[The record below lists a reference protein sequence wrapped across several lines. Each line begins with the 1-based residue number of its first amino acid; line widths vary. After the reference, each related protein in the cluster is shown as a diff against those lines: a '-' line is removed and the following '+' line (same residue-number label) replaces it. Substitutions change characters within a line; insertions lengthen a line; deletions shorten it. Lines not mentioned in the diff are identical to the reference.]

1 MFKQNINIVGIPI
14 LYNIFEEIKDNLSFN
29 VANFDKEDNFL
40 KLYRENKI
48 DIANSLILTKAENKD
63 LFVKKNNINKQNIF
77 LFYNKDNNYDINLEY
92 NLLKY
97 PIEIYSLIEKI
108 NIQLIKQ
115 KYNYQSK
122 IKLNDYYLDL
132 NSRNIAKKDKSLKLT
147 EREMDII
154 LFLNDKK
161 KPQKINILQSQVW
174 EYSSDLET
182 HTVETHIYRLRK
194 KINNK
199 FKDNKFIIST
209 DEGYIIKWKKEI

>member
-1 MFKQNINIVGIPI
+1 MNKQTINIVCVHT

-209 DEGYIIKWKKEI
+209 DEGYIIK

>member
-63 LFVKKNNINKQNIF
+63 LFIKKNNINKQNIF

-132 NSRNIAKKDKSLKLT
+132 NSRNITQKDKSLKLT

-209 DEGYIIKWKKEI
+209 DEGYIIK

>member
-1 MFKQNINIVGIPI
+1 MNKQTINIVGVHT

-40 KLYRENKI
+40 KFYRENKI

-132 NSRNIAKKDKSLKLT
+132 NSRNITQKDKSLKLT

-209 DEGYIIKWKKEI
+209 DEGYIIK

>member
-1 MFKQNINIVGIPI
+1 MNKQTINIVGVHT

-132 NSRNIAKKDKSLKLT
+132 NSRNITKKDKSLKLT

>member
-1 MFKQNINIVGIPI
+1 MNKQTINIVSVHT

-29 VANFDKEDNFL
+29 VVNFDKEDNFL

-132 NSRNIAKKDKSLKLT
+132 NSRNIAKKNKSLKLT

-209 DEGYIIKWKKEI
+209 DEGYIIK

>member
-1 MFKQNINIVGIPI
+1 MNKQTINIVGVHT

-40 KLYRENKI
+40 KFYRENKI

-154 LFLNDKK
+154 LFLNAKK

-209 DEGYIIKWKKEI
+209 DEGYIIK

>member
-1 MFKQNINIVGIPI
+1 MNKQTINIVGVHT

-132 NSRNIAKKDKSLKLT
+132 NSRNITKKDKSLKLT

-199 FKDNKFIIST
+199 FKDTKFIIST
-209 DEGYIIKWKKEI
+209 DEGYIIK

>member
-1 MFKQNINIVGIPI
+1 MNKQTINIVGVHT

-77 LFYNKDNNYDINLEY
+77 LFYNQDNNYDINLEY

-209 DEGYIIKWKKEI
+209 DEGYIIK

>member
-1 MFKQNINIVGIPI
+1 MNKQTINIVGVHT

-132 NSRNIAKKDKSLKLT
+132 NSRNIVKKDKSLKLT

-174 EYSSDLET
+174 GYSSDLET

-194 KINNK
+194 KINSK

-209 DEGYIIKWKKEI
+209 DEGYIIK

>member
-1 MFKQNINIVGIPI
+1 MNKQTINIVGVHT

-29 VANFDKEDNFL
+29 VVNFDKEDNFL

-132 NSRNIAKKDKSLKLT
+132 NSRNIAKKNKSLKLT

-209 DEGYIIKWKKEI
+209 DEGYIIK

>member
-1 MFKQNINIVGIPI
+1 MNKQTINIVGVHT

-161 KPQKINILQSQVW
+161 KPQKINILQNQVW
-174 EYSSDLET
+174 KYSSDLET

-209 DEGYIIKWKKEI
+209 DEGYIIK

>member
-1 MFKQNINIVGIPI
+1 MNKQTINIVGVHT

-63 LFVKKNNINKQNIF
+63 LFVKKNNIDKQNIF

-174 EYSSDLET
+174 KYSSDLET

-209 DEGYIIKWKKEI
+209 DEGYIIK

>member
-1 MFKQNINIVGIPI
+1 MNKQTINIVGVHT

-132 NSRNIAKKDKSLKLT
+132 NSRNITQKDKSLKLT

-209 DEGYIIKWKKEI
+209 DEGYIIK

>member
-1 MFKQNINIVGIPI
+1 
-14 LYNIFEEIKDNLSFN
+14 
-29 VANFDKEDNFL
+29 
-40 KLYRENKI
+40 
-48 DIANSLILTKAENKD
+48 

-77 LFYNKDNNYDINLEY
+77 LFYNKDNNYGINLEY

-132 NSRNIAKKDKSLKLT
+132 NSRNITKNDKSLKLT

-209 DEGYIIKWKKEI
+209 DEGYIIK

>member
-1 MFKQNINIVGIPI
+1 MNKQTINIVGVHT

-29 VANFDKEDNFL
+29 VTNFDKEDNFL

-132 NSRNIAKKDKSLKLT
+132 NSRNITQKDKSLKLT

-209 DEGYIIKWKKEI
+209 DEGYIIK

>member
-1 MFKQNINIVGIPI
+1 MNKQTINIVGVHT

-132 NSRNIAKKDKSLKLT
+132 NSRNITKKDKSLKLT

-209 DEGYIIKWKKEI
+209 DEGYIIK

>member
-1 MFKQNINIVGIPI
+1 MNKQTINIVGVHT

-132 NSRNIAKKDKSLKLT
+132 NSRNIVKKDKSLKLT

-209 DEGYIIKWKKEI
+209 DEGYIIK

>member
-1 MFKQNINIVGIPI
+1 MNKQTINIVGVYT

-29 VANFDKEDNFL
+29 VTNFDKEDNFL

-132 NSRNIAKKDKSLKLT
+132 NSRNITKKDKSLKLT

-209 DEGYIIKWKKEI
+209 DEGYIIK

>member
-1 MFKQNINIVGIPI
+1 MNKQTINIVGVHT

-29 VANFDKEDNFL
+29 VVNFDKEDNFL

-77 LFYNKDNNYDINLEY
+77 LFYHKDNNYNINLEY

-132 NSRNIAKKDKSLKLT
+132 NSRNIAKKNKSLKLT

-194 KINNK
+194 KINDK

-209 DEGYIIKWKKEI
+209 DEGYIIK

>member
-1 MFKQNINIVGIPI
+1 MNKQTINIVGVHT

-132 NSRNIAKKDKSLKLT
+132 NSRNIAKKNKSLKLT

-209 DEGYIIKWKKEI
+209 DEGYIIK